1 MVVAVS
7 MTLPSASVFGAEYS
21 QELQD
26 AYNWAYG
33 KGVTTMSPIDN
44 ANMYGAITRAEMA
57 KMLSVYAVE
66 VLKATPDTSK
76 ACTFTDIDSVK
87 GDLHDFIIESCQLGI
102 MGQGI
107 TAFRPYDTI
116 SRAEFGTALSRVL
129 WGSENEGGTPYYAK
143 HLDAL
148 KANGIMNQI
157 ANAESTKEIRGYVML
172 MLMRSEANT
181 VDCEDPVVALA
192 CLDPEADMYKECP
205 AACREDASDT
215 EDGEVV
221 KSGSLAVS
229 SSAADDRKV
238 VVASNGFA
246 VSDLD
251 TLTFKTSEEVTLQ
264 KVVLEK
270 YGYSTASDLIS
281 NVWLED
287 EDGKEVSNKAKPNT
301 KWLVNLTI
309 KKDYKA
315 IDGTFNATIVVET
328 NSWAKVGGTLGF
340 KVVDVNSTA
349 KDVDLGNY
357 KAYTYDVVAYDGTEA
372 KVTAKGWT
380 KDYNYEGKAVEIS
393 KFKIKAPDD
402 SAINVAGFTLTN
414 SGSLDIY
421 DNIDS
426 EDVEVSVDGKTVK
439 ANISID
445 KSEEMSVS
453 LKEDLEIAAKAQV
466 EVIVYASFNDDFE
479 DYGTTIKLQ
488 IEKPS
493 DLSATDKNNARITVN
508 TASAKWVEYVINGG
522 KVRIT
527 TTKLGNVD
535 ASINSTDVLLASG
548 YISVGEDLEKGKLTV
563 KVTGSGEAL
572 EAMRLEIAGDEY
584 DGETKDNGKT
594 WTFDNVEVSE
604 SGKIRLYVDI
614 LDKPE
619 YENATL
625 QFSIEGWDSFK
636 YTNGDKNSKVDVS
649 GSLTISK
656 LNLNPAEGT
665 LVNNLSSSDDVEFTN
680 NELNTEIV
688 FNGTY
693 KADKQ
698 DINLNSFAVSTTS
711 YTGASKIKF
720 YLYVDDMNSSVA
732 EVTVTSGSLS
742 GADSFN
748 DVLVEAGKEVKVK
761 VEAEIDAKEATTPF
775 KVGKFNVVLDGED
788 ENDNVAGHAERK
800 TANIMIVNQGSATV
814 EEGDVAKNVVL
825 RKANTSTIA
834 QFIVKPDAANKVTLE
849 EISFDL
855 EFAGDNE
862 YEWNVDLYVKGSNKN
877 LKGPSNT
884 KDGTYKAEF
893 TTDVDSEW
901 VTVTVELDDEFDG
914 EVSLTNLR
922 VNDKEI
928 KDKDFHKKFVEA
940 VVWFASQSSDDDNTT
955 FKFGIDKKGSDTIQN
970 VTLTLANDET
980 VLINNGK
987 DIKANTPYDVKNI
1000 AVEDGGQQD
1009 VKSIKYTV
1017 NGGTETSPAEYAEWT
1032 DTSYCSGGTATSAES
1047 CTGDNETW
1055 TLSGS
1060 CSTWT
1065 ATTEAECKAIVVTPA
1080 VMGGYIEISNDP
1092 YADMF
1097 KIGMKDDG
1105 AQVRVAR
1112 LKNS

>member
-1 MVVAVS
+1 MFFY
-7 MTLPSASVFGAEYS
+7 LFKLKNLLRD
-21 QELQD
+21 EL
-26 AYNWAYG
+26 
-33 KGVTTMSPIDN
+33 
-44 ANMYGAITRAEMA
+44 
-57 KMLSVYAVE
+57 
-66 VLKATPDTSK
+66 
-76 ACTFTDIDSVK
+76 
-87 GDLHDFIIESCQLGI
+87 
-102 MGQGI
+102 
-107 TAFRPYDTI
+107 
-116 SRAEFGTALSRVL
+116 
-129 WGSENEGGTPYYAK
+129 
-143 HLDAL
+143 
-148 KANGIMNQI
+148 
-157 ANAESTKEIRGYVML
+157 YVML
-172 MLMRSEANT
+172 MLMRSETNA
-181 VDCEDPVVALA
+181 VDCDDPVVALA
-192 CLDPEADMYKECP
+192 CLDEEAEAYKECP
-205 AACREDASDT
+205 AACREDASDNT
-215 EDGEVV
+215 NEDGEVV

-238 VVASNGFA
+238 VVASDGFA

-251 TLTFKTSEEVTLQ
+251 TLTFKTSEAVTLQ

-309 KKDYKA
+309 KKDYKT

-328 NSWAKVGGTLGF
+328 NSGAKVGGTLGF
-340 KVVDVNSTA
+340 KVTDVNSTA
-349 KDVDLGNY
+349 KDVDLGDY

-372 KVTAKGWT
+372 KVTAKGWS

-402 SAINVAGFTLTN
+402 SAIKVAGFTLTN

-421 DNIDS
+421 DNIDA
-426 EDVEVSVDGKTVK
+426 EDVEVSIDGKAVK
-439 ANISID
+439 ANISIN
-445 KSEEMSVS
+445 KSEEMSIS
-453 LKEDLEIAAKAQV
+453 LKESLEIAAKAQV
-466 EVIVYASFNDDFE
+466 EVIVSASFNDDFE
-479 DYGTTIKLQ
+479 DYGNTVMLK

-535 ASINSTDVLLASG
+535 ASINSTDILIASG
-548 YISVGEDLEKGKLTV
+548 YITVGEDLEKGKLIVTV
-563 KVTGSGEAL
+563 TWSGEAL
-572 EAMRLEIAGDEY
+572 EAMKLEIAGDEY

-594 WTFDNVEVSE
+594 WTFDNIEISE

-665 LVNNLSSSDDVEFTN
+665 LVNKLSSSDDVEFNN

-688 FNGTY
+688 FDGTY

-698 DINLNSFAVSTTS
+698 DINLNSFTISTTA
-711 YTGASKIKF
+711 YTGVSKIKF

-732 EVTVTSGSLS
+732 DVTITKDALS

-761 VEAEIDAKEATTPF
+761 VEAEIDAKEATAPF
-775 KVGKFNVVLDGED
+775 KVGKFNVELDGED

-825 RKANTSTIA
+825 RKANSSTIA
-834 QFIVKPDAANKVTLE
+834 QFIVKPDAANRVTLE

-855 EFAGDNE
+855 TFSGANQYGG
-862 YEWNVDLYVKGSNKN
+862 NVDLYVKGSKKT
-877 LKGPSNT
+877 LKKSGNS
-884 KDGTYKAEF
+884 YEAEF
-893 TTDVDSEW
+893 STDVDSEG
-901 VTVTVELDDEFDG
+901 VKVTVELDDEFDG
-914 EVSLTNLR
+914 EVSLTNLK

-928 KDKDFHKKFVEA
+928 KNKDFNKKFVEA
-940 VVWFASQSSDDDNTT
+940 IVWFADQKSDDDNTT
-955 FKFGIDKKGSDTIQN
+955 FKFGIDKKGSDSVEN
-970 VTLTLANDET
+970 VTIILANGSG
-980 VLINNGK
+980 VLINNGNEL
-987 DIKANTPYDVKNI
+987 KANTPYDVTN
-1000 AVEDGGQQD
+1000 GTSQQD
-1009 VKSIKYTV
+1009 VVGIKYTV
-1017 NGGTETSPAEYAEWT
+1017 NGGTVEQEATYACFSGDTKVTTVTTGADCVPWTWEWKI
-1032 DTSYCSGGTATSAES
+1032 D
-1047 CTGDNETW
+1047 
-1055 TLSGS
+1055 
-1060 CSTWT
+1060 
-1065 ATTEAECKAIVVTPA
+1065 TPA
-1080 VMGGYIEISNDP
+1080 VIGGYIEISNTP

-1112 LKNS
+1112 LKKS

>member
-1 MVVAVS
+1 MFATLSAMVVAVS

-26 AYNWAYG
+26 AYNWAYS

-57 KMLSVYAVE
+57 KMLSVYSTE
-66 VLKATPDTSK
+66 VLKATPDTSA
-76 ACTFTDIDSVK
+76 ACTFSDIDSVK
-87 GDLHDFIIESCQLGI
+87 GDLHDYIIESCQLGI

-129 WGSENEGGTPYYAK
+129 WGSTYEGGTPYYAK

-148 KANGIMNQI
+148 KTNAIMNQI

-172 MLMRSEANT
+172 MLMRSETNA
-181 VDCEDPVVALA
+181 VDCDDPVVALA
-192 CLDPEADMYKECP
+192 CLDSEAEAYKECP
-205 AACREDASDT
+205 AACREDASDNT
-215 EDGEVV
+215 NEDGEVV

-238 VVASNGFA
+238 VVASDGFA

-251 TLTFKTSEEVTLQ
+251 TLTFKTSEAVTLQ

-309 KKDYKA
+309 KKDYKT

-328 NSWAKVGGTLGF
+328 NSGAKVGGTLGF
-340 KVVDVNSTA
+340 KVTDVNSTA
-349 KDVDLGNY
+349 KDVDLGDY

-372 KVTAKGWT
+372 KVTAKGWS

-402 SAINVAGFTLTN
+402 SAIKVAGFTLTN

-421 DNIDS
+421 DNIDA
-426 EDVEVSVDGKTVK
+426 EDVEVSIDGKAVK
-439 ANISID
+439 ANISIN
-445 KSEEMSVS
+445 KSEEMSIS
-453 LKEDLEIAAKAQV
+453 LKESLEIAAKAQV
-466 EVIVYASFNDDFE
+466 EVIVSASFNDDFE
-479 DYGTTIKLQ
+479 DYGNTVMLK

-535 ASINSTDVLLASG
+535 ASINSTDILIASG
-548 YISVGEDLEKGKLTV
+548 YITVGEDLEKGKLIVTV
-563 KVTGSGEAL
+563 TWSGEAL
-572 EAMRLEIAGDEY
+572 EAMKLEIAGDEY

-594 WTFDNVEVSE
+594 WTFDNIEISE

-665 LVNNLSSSDDVEFTN
+665 LVNKLSSSDDVEFNN

-688 FNGTY
+688 FDGTY

-698 DINLNSFAVSTTS
+698 DINLNSFTISTTA
-711 YTGASKIKF
+711 YTGVSKIKF

-732 EVTVTSGSLS
+732 DVTITKDALS

-761 VEAEIDAKEATTPF
+761 VEAEIDAKEATAPF
-775 KVGKFNVVLDGED
+775 KVGKFNVELDGED

-825 RKANTSTIA
+825 RKANSSTIA
-834 QFIVKPDAANKVTLE
+834 QFIVKPDAANRVTLE

-855 EFAGDNE
+855 AFTPAAGAED
-862 YEWNVDLYVKGSNKN
+862 YDGNVDLYVKGSKKTLKN
-877 LKGPSNT
+877 SGNS
-884 KDGTYKAEF
+884 YEAEF
-893 TTDVDSEW
+893 STDVDSEG
-901 VTVTVELDDEFDG
+901 VKVTVELDDEFDG
-914 EVSLTNLR
+914 EVSLTNLK

-928 KDKDFHKKFVEA
+928 KNKDFNKKFVEA
-940 VVWFASQSSDDDNTT
+940 VVWFTDQKSDDDNTT
-955 FKFGIDKKGSDTIQN
+955 FKFGIDKKGSDSIEN
-970 VTLTLANDET
+970 VTLTLKNGNE
-980 VLINNGK
+980 VVINNGNE
-987 DIKANTPYDVKNI
+987 IKANSPYDVVNLS
-1000 AVEDGGQQD
+1000 GWQQD
-1009 VKSIKYTV
+1009 VVGIKYTV
-1017 NGGTETSPAEYAEWT
+1017 NGGTVTTPAEYACFSGDAEVPGVTTGADCVPWTWEW
-1032 DTSYCSGGTATSAES
+1032 
-1047 CTGDNETW
+1047 
-1055 TLSGS
+1055 
-1060 CSTWT
+1060 
-1065 ATTEAECKAIVVTPA
+1065 KVKTPA
-1080 VMGGYIEISNDP
+1080 VIGGYIEISDTP

>member
-1 MVVAVS
+1 MFFC
-7 MTLPSASVFGAEYS
+7 LFNLKKLLRD
-21 QELQD
+21 EL
-26 AYNWAYG
+26 
-33 KGVTTMSPIDN
+33 
-44 ANMYGAITRAEMA
+44 
-57 KMLSVYAVE
+57 
-66 VLKATPDTSK
+66 
-76 ACTFTDIDSVK
+76 
-87 GDLHDFIIESCQLGI
+87 
-102 MGQGI
+102 
-107 TAFRPYDTI
+107 
-116 SRAEFGTALSRVL
+116 
-129 WGSENEGGTPYYAK
+129 
-143 HLDAL
+143 
-148 KANGIMNQI
+148 
-157 ANAESTKEIRGYVML
+157 YVML
-172 MLMRSEANT
+172 MLMRSETNA
-181 VDCEDPVVALA
+181 VDCDDPVVALA
-192 CLDPEADMYKECP
+192 CLDEEADAYKECP
-205 AACREDASDT
+205 AACREDASDNT
-215 EDGEVV
+215 NEDGEVV

-238 VVASNGFA
+238 VVASDGFA

-251 TLTFKTSEEVTLQ
+251 TLTFKTSEAVTLQ

-309 KKDYKA
+309 KKDYKT

-328 NSWAKVGGTLGF
+328 NSGAKVGGTLGF
-340 KVVDVNSTA
+340 KVTDVNSTA
-349 KDVDLGNY
+349 KDVDLGDY

-372 KVTAKGWT
+372 KVTAKGWS

-402 SAINVAGFTLTN
+402 SAIKVAGFTLTN

-421 DNIDS
+421 DNIDA
-426 EDVEVSVDGKTVK
+426 EDVEVSIDGKTVK
-439 ANISID
+439 ANISIN
-445 KSEEMSVS
+445 KSEEMSIS
-453 LKEDLEIAAKAQV
+453 LKESLEIAAKAQV
-466 EVIVYASFNDDFE
+466 EVIVSASFNDDFE
-479 DYGTTIKLQ
+479 DYGNTVMLK

-535 ASINSTDVLLASG
+535 ASINSTDILIASG
-548 YISVGEDLEKGKLTV
+548 YITVGEDLEKGKLIVTV
-563 KVTGSGEAL
+563 TWSGEAL
-572 EAMRLEIAGDEY
+572 EAMKLEIAGDEY

-594 WTFDNVEVSE
+594 WTFDNIEISE

-665 LVNNLSSSDDVEFTN
+665 LVNKLSSSDDVEFNN

-688 FNGTY
+688 FDGTY

-698 DINLNSFAVSTTS
+698 DINLNSFTISTTA
-711 YTGASKIKF
+711 YTGVSKIKF

-732 EVTVTSGSLS
+732 DVTITKDALS

-761 VEAEIDAKEATTPF
+761 VEAEIDAKEATAPF
-775 KVGKFNVVLDGED
+775 KVGKFNVELDGED

-825 RKANTSTIA
+825 RKANSSTIA
-834 QFIVKPDAANKVTLE
+834 QFIVKPDAANRVTLE

-855 EFAGDNE
+855 TFSGANQ
-862 YEWNVDLYVKGSNKN
+862 YEGNVDLYVKGSKKT
-877 LKGPSNT
+877 LKKSGNS
-884 KDGTYKAEF
+884 YEAEF
-893 TTDVDSEW
+893 STDVDSEG
-901 VTVTVELDDEFDG
+901 VKVTVELDDEFDG
-914 EVSLTNLR
+914 EVSLTNLK

-928 KDKDFHKKFVEA
+928 KNKDFNKKFVEA
-940 VVWFASQSSDDDNTT
+940 IVWFADQKSDDDNTT
-955 FKFGIDKKGSDTIQN
+955 FKFGIDKKGSDSVEN
-970 VTLTLANDET
+970 VTIILANGSG
-980 VLINNGK
+980 VLINNGNEL
-987 DIKANTPYDVKNI
+987 KANTPYDVTN
-1000 AVEDGGQQD
+1000 GTSQQD
-1009 VKSIKYTV
+1009 VVGIKYTV
-1017 NGGTETSPAEYAEWT
+1017 NGGTVEQEATYACFSGDTKVTTVTTGADCVPWTWEWKI
-1032 DTSYCSGGTATSAES
+1032 D
-1047 CTGDNETW
+1047 
-1055 TLSGS
+1055 
-1060 CSTWT
+1060 
-1065 ATTEAECKAIVVTPA
+1065 TPA
-1080 VMGGYIEISNDP
+1080 VIGGYIEISNTP

>member
-26 AYNWAYG
+26 AYNWAYS

-57 KMLSVYAVE
+57 KMLSVYSTE
-66 VLKATPDTSK
+66 VLKATPDTSA
-76 ACTFTDIDSVK
+76 ACTFSDIDSVK
-87 GDLHDFIIESCQLGI
+87 GDLHDYIIESCQLGI

-129 WGSENEGGTPYYAK
+129 WGSTYEGGTPYYAK

-148 KANGIMNQI
+148 KTNAIMNQI

-172 MLMRSEANT
+172 MLMRSETNA
-181 VDCEDPVVALA
+181 VDCDDPVVALA
-192 CLDPEADMYKECP
+192 CLDEEAEAYKECP
-205 AACREDASDT
+205 AACREDASDNT
-215 EDGEVV
+215 NEDGEVV

-238 VVASNGFA
+238 VVASDGFA

-251 TLTFKTSEEVTLQ
+251 TLTFKTSEAVTLQ

-309 KKDYKA
+309 KKDYKT

-328 NSWAKVGGTLGF
+328 NSGAKVGGTLGF
-340 KVVDVNSTA
+340 KVTDVNSTA
-349 KDVDLGNY
+349 KDVDLGDY

-372 KVTAKGWT
+372 KVTAKGWS

-402 SAINVAGFTLTN
+402 SAIKVAGFTLTN

-421 DNIDS
+421 DNIDA
-426 EDVEVSVDGKTVK
+426 EDVEVSIDGKTVK
-439 ANISID
+439 ANISIN
-445 KSEEMSVS
+445 KSEEMSIS
-453 LKEDLEIAAKAQV
+453 LKESLEIAAKAQV
-466 EVIVYASFNDDFE
+466 EVIVSASFNDDFE
-479 DYGTTIKLQ
+479 DYGNTVMLK

-535 ASINSTDVLLASG
+535 ASINSTDILIASG
-548 YISVGEDLEKGKLTV
+548 YITVGEDLEKGKLIVTV
-563 KVTGSGEAL
+563 TWSGEAL
-572 EAMRLEIAGDEY
+572 EAMKLEIAGDEY

-594 WTFDNVEVSE
+594 WTFDNIEISE

-665 LVNNLSSSDDVEFTN
+665 LVNKLSSSDDVEFNN

-688 FNGTY
+688 FDGTY

-698 DINLNSFAVSTTS
+698 DINLNSFTISTTT

-732 EVTVTSGSLS
+732 DVTITKDALS

-761 VEAEIDAKEATTPF
+761 VEAEIDAKEATAPF
-775 KVGKFNVVLDGED
+775 KVGKFNVELDGED

-825 RKANTSTIA
+825 RKANSSTIA
-834 QFIVKPDAANKVTLE
+834 QFIVKPDAANRVTLE

-855 EFAGDNE
+855 AFTPAAGAED
-862 YEWNVDLYVKGSNKN
+862 YDGNVDLYVKGSKKTLKN
-877 LKGPSNT
+877 SGNS
-884 KDGTYKAEF
+884 YEAEF
-893 TTDVDSEW
+893 STDVDSEW
-901 VTVTVELDDEFDG
+901 VKVTVELDDEFDG
-914 EVSLTNLR
+914 EVSLTNLK

-928 KDKDFHKKFVEA
+928 KNKDFNKKFVEA
-940 VVWFASQSSDDDNTT
+940 VVWFTDQKSDDDNTT
-955 FKFGIDKKGSDTIQN
+955 FKFGIDKKGSDSIEN
-970 VTLTLANDET
+970 VTLTLKNGNE
-980 VLINNGK
+980 VVINNGK
-987 DIKANTPYDVKNI
+987 EIKANSPYDVVNLS
-1000 AVEDGGQQD
+1000 GWQQD
-1009 VKSIKYTV
+1009 VVGIKYTV
-1017 NGGTETSPAEYAEWT
+1017 NGGTVEQEATYACF
-1032 DTSYCSGGTATSAES
+1032 S
-1047 CTGDNETW
+1047 GDNKVAGVTTGADCVPWTW
-1055 TLSGS
+1055 E
-1060 CSTWT
+1060 W
-1065 ATTEAECKAIVVTPA
+1065 KIDTPA
-1080 VMGGYIEISNDP
+1080 VIGGYIEISNTP